1 VVNARDAMPRG
12 GKLTIETANVAV
24 DSRRE
29 SSGRPGEGAPY
40 VLLSVSDTGCGM
52 DAETLYHVFEPFFTT
67 KPAGTGTGLG
77 LATVYGV
84 VQQSGGHI
92 DVASS
97 PGRGTT
103 FRVYL
108 PRAGATAAVREAEAA
123 PAATAA
129 GRETILLV
137 EDDDQVRGFAR
148 RVLESKGYTVLE
160 ASHPEA
166 GLQTAEEHGAAIDL
180 LLTDVIMPGMS
191 GPEMAERITGRQAQ
205 LPVLYMSGYTDE
217 AIGQHGLGA
226 EDLALLHKPF
236 TPAALTAT
244 VRQVLDRRLGV
255 ENHH

>member
-1 VVNARDAMPRG
+1 
-12 GKLTIETANVAV
+12 
-24 DSRRE
+24 
-29 SSGRPGEGAPY
+29 
-40 VLLSVSDTGCGM
+40 M
-52 DAETLYHVFEPFFTT
+52 DAETLSHVFEPFYTT
-67 KPAGTGTGLG
+67 KPPGTGTGLG

-84 VQQSGGHI
+84 VQQSGGHV

-97 PGRGTT
+97 PGQGTT

-108 PRAGATAAVREAEAA
+108 PRASASAALRESPAA
-123 PAATAA
+123 PETTPT

-166 GLQTAEEHGAAIDL
+166 GLATAQQQGGAIDL

-191 GPEMAERITGRQAQ
+191 GPEMAERITARYTQ

-217 AIGQHGLGA
+217 AIGRHGVGA
-226 EDLALLHKPF
+226 EGLALLHKPF
-236 TPAALTAT
+236 TPAALTAS
-244 VRQVLDRRLGV
+244 VRRALDQRSAV
-255 ENHH
+255 E